1 MKVIIQEKESLLVS
15 CVAGV
20 TKTSLLQAFSL
31 ADFVFL
37 PMVKWLPAAC
47 NKTISYLG
55 TRVRKF
61 DQFCIELYDSSF
73 VAIFLI
79 DEAILHFFLFHPY
92 VLLITQV

>member
-20 TKTSLLQAFSL
+20 TKTSLLQAVSL

-37 PMVKWLPAAC
+37 PMVKWRPTAC

-55 TRVRKF
+55 ARVGNLTYF
-61 DQFCIELYDSSF
+61 ALNYLM
-73 VAIFLI
+73 AL
-79 DEAILHFFLFHPY
+79 P
-92 VLLITQV
+92 

>member
-15 CVAGV
+15 YVAGV

-73 VAIFLI
+73 VAILI